1 MLDDLTY
8 NKCTK
13 QIDSVQNDTINAK
26 HIQIQFARYTSTC
39 AVKCLCFTDGAKS
52 ANRCSIQV

>member
-39 AVKCLCFTDGAKS
+39 AVKCLCLFLH
-52 ANRCSIQV
+52 